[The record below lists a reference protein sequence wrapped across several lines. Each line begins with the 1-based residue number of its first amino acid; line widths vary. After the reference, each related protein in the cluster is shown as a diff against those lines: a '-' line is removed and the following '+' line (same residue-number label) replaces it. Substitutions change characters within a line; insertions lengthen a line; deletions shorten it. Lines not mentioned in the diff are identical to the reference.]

1 MIGPALYDALRP
13 WILGVGSILYVA
25 VGVLVWKRIAWA
37 YRVSYVL
44 GGGALAFYEFHMW
57 WCVAVAA
64 IVLVGMPLGSASI
77 TSPRPPS
84 S

>member
-1 MIGPALYDALRP
+1 
-13 WILGVGSILYVA
+13 
-25 VGVLVWKRIAWA
+25 
-37 YRVSYVL
+37 
-44 GGGALAFYEFHMW
+44 MW
-57 WCVAVAA
+57 WWVAVAA